1 MTHAI
6 VVRRAIEADLEAVA
20 TITVDAYRSAHQLD
34 DGPDGGYGLI
44 LADAAGRSHDAVL
57 LVATRHDQVLGT
69 VTICP
74 QGSPFREIG
83 RDGEV
88 EFRFLAVEPSAWG
101 TGIGTA
107 LVDAC
112 VAHAQ
117 EVGADR
123 LVISVRDNNREAQ
136 LMYERQGFIR
146 MPKRDWQPVPG
157 VELLAMHRPAGVGPT
172 GLEPMTSSL

>member
-1 MTHAI
+1 M
-6 VVRRAIEADLEAVA
+6 
-20 TITVDAYRSAHQLD
+20 
-34 DGPDGGYGLI
+34 
-44 LADAAGRSHDAVL
+44 
-57 LVATRHDQVLGT
+57 
-69 VTICP
+69 
-74 QGSPFREIG
+74 
-83 RDGEV
+83 
-88 EFRFLAVEPSAWG
+88 
-101 TGIGTA
+101 
-107 LVDAC
+107 VDAC